1 VNHSRVFAAQPGS
14 IRAARAYVEGAL
26 ADIELPALQSI
37 VLMVSELATNSVR
50 HAGSEF
56 TVDIRAA
63 GDAVRVAITDR
74 GSGEP
79 EMRAPTSDAPS
90 GRGLRIVDRL
100 ADEWGIGDGS
110 AGTSVWF
117 VVRVDAKRRDDPEHE
132 HVRAARPPDPKEVVP
147 AERTRDEQ
155 RNQTDLSVAA

>member
-1 VNHSRVFAAQPGS
+1 MNHSRVFAAQPGS
-14 IRAARAYVEGAL
+14 IRAARAFVEATL
-26 ADIELPALQSI
+26 AGIELPALQSI

-56 TVDIRAA
+56 TVDITSA
-63 GDAVRVAITDR
+63 GDAVRVVITDR

-79 EMRAPTSDAPS
+79 LMRAPTNDEPS

-110 AGTSVWF
+110 AATSVWF
-117 VVRVDAKRRDDPEHE
+117 VVRVDAKRRDDPDHDD
-132 HVRAARPPDPKEVVP
+132 VRAARPPDPKEAVP
-147 AERTRDEQ
+147 GERTRDEQ
-155 RNQTDLSVAA
+155 RNHADLLVAA